1 MTNIVNISVPKSDN
15 KASVDVDALPQNVR
29 DRLIEIG
36 LSAYIRSAV
45 NSAYATELEKAIK
58 ENDAPAREAFEAA
71 EKAQKEANPKYKIKA
86 YKEDPK
92 AAAAFKE
99 AFESVVKPDDVANDR
114 IKALLNGEIRSA
126 RGTGTKNS
134 ALASLVK
141 ANILAV
147 LKSKGKKHRDALAMI
162 GDDPFAFIDKT
173 ARKRAGDDQ
182 NAYNT
187 ELAKLN
193 AQYVDPAKA
202 MLAEPE
208 ETEEGEETVSAGAD
222 DLI

>member
-1 MTNIVNISVPKSDN
+1 MTKMLSISVPKAEG
-15 KASVDVDALPQNVR
+15 KASVDLDMLPENVN
-29 DRLIEIG
+29 DRLREIG
-36 LSAYIRSAV
+36 LASHIRSAV
-45 NSAYATELEKAIK
+45 NSAYQTELEKALK
-58 ENDAPAREAFEAA
+58 EADKAPREAFEAS
-71 EKAQKEANPKYKIKA
+71 EKAKKEADPKYKVKT

-92 AAAAFKE
+92 AVAAFKE
-99 AFESVVKPDDVANDR
+99 SFVSSVDPMEVAQDR
-114 IKALLNGEIRSA
+114 IKALLSGEIRAA
-126 RGTGTKNS
+126 RGEAGGNKV
-134 ALASLVK
+134 LASLVK

-147 LKSKGKKHRDALAMI
+147 LKAKGKGHRDAVAMI

-182 NAYNT
+182 DVYKS

-202 MLAEPE
+202 MLADEPE
-208 ETEEGEETVSAGAD
+208 SEEGDDAPVNGAD